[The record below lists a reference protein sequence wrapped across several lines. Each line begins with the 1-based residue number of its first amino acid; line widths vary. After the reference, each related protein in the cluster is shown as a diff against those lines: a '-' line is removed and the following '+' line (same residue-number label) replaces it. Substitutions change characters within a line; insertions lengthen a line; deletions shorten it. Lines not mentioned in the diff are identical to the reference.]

1 MSENVAAERSTNYIK
16 QIKGS
21 VLYKGGAVAASFL
34 AIPIMISYLGVLQ
47 FGVWSTLLTIMS
59 WVVFFDLGIGN
70 GLRNKVAEALAK
82 GQEALAR
89 SYISSAYS
97 LIGFVA
103 VGLWLVFLFFSY
115 QLSWQHVFNTAVVSE
130 DELRYSVQVA
140 AAFMLLNFWVGLIT
154 ALLGAVQKSALISL
168 GQLLT
173 NGFALIV
180 SYGLY
185 HFSDAR
191 ISYLAWTYGIG
202 VLGSNFLLS
211 VWFYKTYKCL
221 RPGYS
226 LDREHLTPL
235 LSVGIRF
242 FIIQLAVLVV
252 FTTDKMLI
260 TQLFGPQHVTEY
272 EVVFKLFSVITFLH
286 TLISSPLW
294 SAYTDAYHRKDA
306 AWIVKMLRIQLKL
319 YGLVVVGLCALA
331 ILAKFIIGI
340 WIDRAFIVSTPLV
353 ICVAGF
359 VAVSTWNN
367 IFAIMLNGA
376 GAVNIQLYTALA
388 AMLLNIPLAL
398 LMVKVLGMGVEGV
411 VFAATLSLLFSAVLL
426 PLQVYRLTRT
436 GRLDVSLT

>member
-1 MSENVAAERSTNYIK
+1 MSENVAAERTTNYIK

-34 AIPIMISYLGVLQ
+34 AIPIMISYLGAVQ

-115 QLSWQHVFNTAVVSE
+115 QLSWQHVFNTSAVSE
-130 DELRYSVQVA
+130 DELRYSVQIA

-168 GQLLT
+168 GQLVT
-173 NGFALIV
+173 NGFVLII
-180 SYGLY
+180 SYVLY
-185 HFSDAR
+185 HFFDAR
-191 ISYLAWTYGIG
+191 ISYLAWIYGIG
-202 VLGSNFLLS
+202 ALGGNFLLS
-211 VWFYKTYKCL
+211 VWFYNTYKYL

-226 LDREHLTPL
+226 LDREHLIPL
-235 LSVGIRF
+235 LSVGVRF

-252 FTTDKMLI
+252 FTTDKVLI
-260 TQLFGPQHVTEY
+260 TQLFGPEYVTEY
-272 EVVFKLFSVITFLH
+272 EVVFKLFSVVAFLH

-294 SAYTDAYHRKDA
+294 SAYTDAYHREDA
-306 AWIVKMLRIQLKL
+306 GWIVKMLRTQLKL
-319 YGLVVVGLCALA
+319 YGLVVIGLCVLA
-331 ILAKFIIGI
+331 IVAQFIIGI
-340 WIDRAFIVSTPLV
+340 WIDRAFVVSMPLV
-353 ICVAGF
+353 ISVAAF

-376 GAVNIQLYTALA
+376 GAVNVQLYTALA

-436 GRLDVSLT
+436 VKSDVTLT